1 MYAIVK
7 TGGKQYRVTKGKI
20 LKIEKLAQKV
30 GASVEFNDILL
41 VGEGDDLYVGSSQ
54 VKGATVT
61 AEIVDHGRAAKINII
76 KFKRRKH
83 YIKRMGHRQDFTT
96 VKVVDINLKKKKGTD
111 NGS

>member
-20 LKIEKLAQKV
+20 LKIEKLAQKI

-41 VGEGDDLYVGSSQ
+41 IGEDNDLYIGSPQ
-54 VKGATVT
+54 VTGAKVI
-61 AEIVDHGRAAKINII
+61 AEIVDHGRAAKIDII

-83 YIKRMGHRQDFTT
+83 YMKRMGHRQDFTT
-96 VKVVDINLKKKKGTD
+96 VKIIDINLD
-111 NGS
+111 NKERRYK